1 MAGTTKDK
9 RDDENGIEWKAIWI
23 LKKDIVKIP
32 SENHNS
38 IFVHL
43 YLHTGALAFVV
54 VYLKKH
60 KQLWWMSFG
69 MRM

>member
-1 MAGTTKDK
+1 MKSYL
-9 RDDENGIEWKAIWI
+9 NIE
-23 LKKDIVKIP
+23 KKINTHIVKIP

-69 MRM
+69 MRMKAS